1 MQRGINM
8 SPKSK
13 FRGLSILA
21 AALTAILLFLFNVG
35 GSKDKIWHLI
45 KPDLI
50 SQNAQLKN
58 ENERLSGQIK
68 ALKNHNKSLKTILD
82 AYEHNF
88 IALKDAA
95 GKCDPIPSVLPID
108 LPADLMQ
115 ERFEIRQLYRQM
127 LAEKRRWDQYQQQKY
142 KSILESTLE
151 PAVDEVQGLNLANE
165 ENMDYF
171 HELESALKLH
181 KRLIRDVRVF
191 HDEIKFQKKQLHAQS
206 HYALYDIKFELNDP
220 FARNSALVDA
230 LQQAM
235 SALSAGIYVEE
246 AVAVLD
252 RIGDVF
258 TDPIQQLYEQHQ
270 DQTESALLSRYNYNF
285 YTLFGKKLMDYSD
298 SLAGQSAIPL
308 DSAAFGE
315 LDFFNRRISESLYD
329 LYRVGQDKAIDPS
342 HLDVD
347 ELEHVLN
354 AGD

>member
-13 FRGLSILA
+13 FRGLSTLA
-21 AALTAILLFLFNVG
+21 AALTAIFLLFFNVG
-35 GSKDKIWHLI
+35 GTKDKIWHLI

-58 ENERLSGQIK
+58 ENERLIGKIN

-95 GKCDPIPSVLPID
+95 GKCDPIPPVLPID
-108 LPADLMQ
+108 LPVELMQ
-115 ERFEIRQLYRQM
+115 ERLEIRQIYRQM

-151 PAVDEVQGLNLANE
+151 PAAVEVQGLNLENE

-171 HELESALKLH
+171 HELESALNLH

-191 HDEIKFQKKQLHAQS
+191 HDEIKFQKKQLHARQP
-206 HYALYDIKFELNDP
+206 YELYDLKFKLAP
-220 FARNSALVDA
+220 FTRESALVDA

-235 SALSAGIYVEE
+235 SALSAGIYEQE

-252 RIGDVF
+252 RIGDEF
-258 TDPIQQLYEQHQ
+258 TKPIQQLYEQQ
-270 DQTESALLSRYNYNF
+270 WDNNAPSTNKKYNYNF
-285 YTLFGKKLMDYSD
+285 YTLFGKKLMDYCD
-298 SLAGQSAIPL
+298 RLAGQSAVSLGP
-308 DSAAFGE
+308 SAFGE
-315 LDFFNRRISESLYD
+315 LDFFRRELSESLYD
-329 LYRVGQDKAIDPS
+329 LYRAGQNEAIDPGY
-342 HLDVD
+342 LDLN
-347 ELEHVLN
+347 ELEQILN

>member
-1 MQRGINM
+1 M

-13 FRGLSILA
+13 FWGLSSLA
-21 AALTAILLFLFNVG
+21 AALMATLLFVFNVG
-35 GSKDKIWHLI
+35 GAKDKIWHLI

-58 ENERLSGQIK
+58 ENERLINK
-68 ALKNHNKSLKTILD
+68 INALKNQNKSLKTILD

-95 GKCDPIPSVLPID
+95 GNCDPIPPSVLPTD
-108 LPADLMQ
+108 LPAELMQ
-115 ERFEIRQLYRQM
+115 ERFEIRQMYRQM

-151 PAVDEVQGLNLANE
+151 PAVVEVQGLNLENE

-171 HELESALKLH
+171 NELESALKLH

-191 HDEIKFQKKQLHAQS
+191 HDEIKFQKKQLHAQQP
-206 HYALYDIKFELNDP
+206 YELYDLKFKLAP
-220 FARNSALVDA
+220 FTRESALVDA

-252 RIGDVF
+252 RIGDAF
-258 TDPIQQLYEQHQ
+258 TDPIQQLYEQQ
-270 DQTESALLSRYNYNF
+270 QNETESALLSQYNYNF

-298 SLAGQSAIPL
+298 SLAEQSAIPL

-315 LDFFNRRISESLYD
+315 LDFFNRRISESLHD
-329 LYRVGQDKAIDPS
+329 LYRVGQDEAIDPD

-347 ELEHVLN
+347 ELEHILN
-354 AGD
+354 TGD

>member
-1 MQRGINM
+1 M

-13 FRGLSILA
+13 FWGLSSLT
-21 AALTAILLFLFNVG
+21 AALMAIFLLVFNIG
-35 GSKDKIWHLI
+35 GAKNKIWHLI

-58 ENERLSGQIK
+58 ENERLIGKIN
-68 ALKNHNKSLKTILD
+68 ALKNQNKSLKTILD

-88 IALKDAA
+88 IALKDSA
-95 GKCDPIPSVLPID
+95 GNCDQIPPVLPID
-108 LPADLMQ
+108 LPAELMQ
-115 ERFEIRQLYRQM
+115 ERFEIRQMYRQM
-127 LAEKRRWDQYQQQKY
+127 LGEKRRWDQLQQEKY
-142 KSILESTLE
+142 KTILESTVE
-151 PAVDEVQGLNLANE
+151 PVVDEIQGLNLANV
-165 ENMDYF
+165 ENIEYF

-181 KRLIRDVRVF
+181 RRLIRDVRVF

-246 AVAVLD
+246 AVEVLD
-252 RIGDVF
+252 RIGDAF
-258 TDPIQQLYEQHQ
+258 TDPIQQLYEQEQ
-270 DQTESALLSRYNYNF
+270 DKNESALLSQYNYNF

-298 SLAGQSAIPL
+298 SLAEQSDIPL
-308 DSAAFGE
+308 DSVAFGE

-329 LYRVGQDKAIDPS
+329 LYQVGQEEAIDPN

-347 ELEHVLN
+347 ELEQILQTK
-354 AGD
+354 D

>member
-1 MQRGINM
+1 M
-8 SPKSK
+8 SQKSK
-13 FRGLSILA
+13 LWGLSTLA
-21 AALTAILLFLFNVG
+21 AALIAIVLFLFNVG
-35 GSKDKIWHLI
+35 GAKDKIWHLI
-45 KPDLI
+45 KPDLL

-58 ENERLSGQIK
+58 KNERLIGEIK
-68 ALKNHNKSLKTILD
+68 ALKRQQKSLKTILD

-95 GKCDPIPSVLPID
+95 DNCDQIPPMPLID
-108 LPADLMQ
+108 LPAELMQ

-127 LAEKRRWDQYQQQKY
+127 LSEKRRWDLYQRQKY
-142 KSILESTLE
+142 KTILESTIE
-151 PAVDEVQGLNLANE
+151 PAAFEIQDLNL
-165 ENMDYF
+165 ENDGNIDYF
-171 HELESALKLH
+171 HESESALKLH

-220 FARNSALVDA
+220 FARDSALVDA